1 MTLAQQESYQSS
13 PPQTPP
19 SPDRRGVSRRS
30 VIGEAKEKVKTI
42 DLADRLAV
50 GQAGRWHKVGAE
62 WTRNCVLGD
71 HEDRTPS
78 FCVDPAKNVWFCH
91 GCLRGGDVITLAQ
104 RAWDIDRAD
113 VAAAEVLLAFGH
125 EIPPRPASW
134 FHKQE
139 RQKPIREAIAKAR
152 FEHLRRRLFRG
163 LFAPSLL
170 RIEDPDERKA
180 EALVFWEATE
190 PLARMMVERLRGAGS

>member
-1 MTLAQQESYQSS
+1 MAAPQTEVYQSS
-13 PPQTPP
+13 PPQTLP

-30 VIGEAKEKVKTI
+30 VIAKAKDEVSTL
-42 DLADRLAV
+42 DLADRIAA
-50 GQAGRWHKVGAE
+50 GQGGRWRKVGAE
-62 WTRNCVLGD
+62 WVRCCMLPD
-71 HEDRTPS
+71 HEDKTPS
-78 FCVDPAKNVWFCH
+78 FCVDPEKDVWWCH

-113 VAAAEVLLAFGH
+113 VAAAEVLLTFGH

-134 FHKQE
+134 FRKQE
-139 RQKPIREAIAKAR
+139 RQKPVREAISRAR

-170 RIEDPDERKA
+170 RIKDPDERKA
-180 EALVFWEATE
+180 EALIFWEATE
-190 PLARMMVERLRGAGS
+190 PLARMMVERLRGASS